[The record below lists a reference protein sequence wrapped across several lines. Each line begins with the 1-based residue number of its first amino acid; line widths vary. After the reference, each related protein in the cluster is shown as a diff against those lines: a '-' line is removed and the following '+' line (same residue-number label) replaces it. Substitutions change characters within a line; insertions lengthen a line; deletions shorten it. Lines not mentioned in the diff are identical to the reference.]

1 MIESTIV
8 TGQPC
13 SVCYADSLNNLVNDV
28 SYCSECRLKAYP
40 NESSPSK
47 KGGKRPG
54 AGRPKGGGKWGTYE
68 GKLTRVWVP
77 APVAHKLP
85 EFVQSVCELL
95 ENFDSIT
102 AEYPD
107 SPRKK
112 LARQLVEELKDVVGL
127 IQ

>member
-13 SVCYADSLNNLVNDV
+13 SVCYSDSLNNLVNDV

-40 NESSPSK
+40 SESSPPK
-47 KGGKRPG
+47 KGGKRTG
-54 AGRPKGGGKWGTYE
+54 AGRPKGGGKWGSYE

-77 APVAHKLP
+77 APVAHQLP
-85 EFVQSVCELL
+85 EFVQSVQELL
-95 ENFDSIT
+95 ENFDAMT
-102 AEYPD
+102 ADYPD

-112 LARQLVEELKDVVGL
+112 LARQIVEELKDVVGL